1 MNYTR
6 AIFLI
11 NDNVRCALCT
21 YESEEE
27 TKNPKQEP
35 FKTFDQDLKKD
46 DFVVVPTS
54 TRHKMTVVKVV
65 GFMDN
70 LDVDL
75 KSPTDMQWI
84 IGKVNK
90 ADFAQITQQE
100 DVAIQ
105 AIKSAQKK
113 KERDEL
119 RAAMMADTSALKTL
133 AIAGYGDT
141 AAPVIEADK
150 VA

>member
-21 YESEEE
+21 YVTEEDE
-27 TKNPKQEP
+27 KFPKQEQ
-35 FKTFDQDLKKD
+35 FKTFDHGLKEGD
-46 DFVVVPTS
+46 YVVVPTD

-65 GFMDN
+65 GFLPN

-75 KSPTDMQWI
+75 KSDADMDWI
-84 IGKVNK
+84 IGKVDR
-90 ADFAQITQQE
+90 ADFASIKSQE
-100 DVAIQ
+100 EQAVQ

-119 RAAMMADTSALKTL
+119 RAAMLADTAALKTL
-133 AIAGYGDT
+133 AITGYGDT
-141 AAPVIEADK
+141 PVIAPQTE
-150 VA
+150 

>member
-21 YESEEE
+21 YESEDEV
-27 TKNPKQEP
+27 KNPKQEE
-35 FKTFDQDLKKD
+35 FKTFDQNLKVD
-46 DFVVVPTS
+46 DYVVVPTT

-65 GFMDN
+65 GFKSN

-75 KSPTDMQWI
+75 KASQNMDWI
-84 IGKVNK
+84 IGRVDK
-90 ADFAQITQQE
+90 ADFANITTQE
-100 DVAIQ
+100 EAAIQ

-119 RAAMMADTSALKTL
+119 REAMLADTSALKTL
-133 AIAGYGDT
+133 AITGYGD
-141 AAPVIEADK
+141 APAIEAEK
-150 VA
+150 SE